1 MSAFLKPT
9 VVCASW
15 GLASAEAAVGEGADG
30 GEPSATLAVFNP
42 VAHLE
47 LSRQR
52 RVLPVFGARAR
63 FLYAVETHGVVIV
76 TAETGSGKSTQLP
89 QYLAEAGWAQHGRAV
104 CCTQPRRIA
113 ATMLAARVADERG
126 CALGTEVGFAVR
138 FEEQFRRGET
148 KIKFVTDGLLLREAM
163 SDPLLSAYSVVM
175 VDEAHER
182 SLQTDVLLGLLRRV
196 RAARPALRVVVAS
209 ATIDADRFAR
219 FFAASP
225 VPPPPPVVLGARAPS
240 RPFASASCVLSISG
254 RSHPVDI
261 QHLLTPQADYVA
273 AAADAALLA
282 HRREPPGDV
291 LVFLPGAEE
300 VEELL
305 GLGVESLA
313 RFRYFEPPP
322 ATNMLRAVE
331 DLAAVGALRSGAEEA
346 TGALGAGGEAGGGVR
361 LSWRGRWLAQLPVS
375 PALGAML
382 LASLDPALHC
392 AEECLS
398 LAAVLSAG
406 DPVLPPA
413 EASRQLDDAAAKS
426 KRRGHGGR
434 AGSGDD
440 SEGDDGE
447 AGLMSFH
454 RFLAAEGDHLTLVN
468 MYSAWDANG
477 RRDDWCRGFGLRP
490 HVMRRAGDVRALLHR
505 SLRRLL
511 DQAAASRA
519 DAAGRNPAT
528 AAASK
533 AHAADEPPASL
544 CIGSCGGDG
553 SLVLQAAVRG
563 SPTNLASLGRDGAY
577 VTVRGGRAA
586 KLRAHCVLSQLTG
599 DASVPPWVLYD
610 SVALSPSGQLM
621 LGACS
626 AVDPRWAVGAAGR
639 AGLRLQEQ
647 DPTRARL
654 AATIAEEAGDEGG
667 ELELD
672 EAKLNAA
679 IAFAAVDDDGS
690 GQVPIGDFLA
700 ALEMAGAGQLSDL
713 QVLAVLGRF
722 GDSMK
727 KGLIDT
733 ARFYAT
739 LGVEA
744 PPGHV
749 DPAAQFDE
757 LPEPF
762 RTIDGAVQDI
772 FHAAWAQIQRRER
785 LPTLRQHLR
794 SLPSLEASC
803 VLSPAECDGP
813 DAGGEDEGPHDP
825 ASAAAMSPRTA
836 AASTEAPPAPDAVA
850 LDCMGRFAVAAMR
863 DGRLIVASLSAAASG
878 HQQGDALAVGAAA
891 EGEQDALAAAV
902 AARAG
907 PGLAGLAGADG
918 LGAQAGGAGASVPR
932 VSVTMVTRV
941 FAPGERVLRV
951 VLPPVVCP
959 PAADSA
965 GDTRARG
972 R

>member
-1 MSAFLKPT
+1 M
-9 VVCASW
+9 
-15 GLASAEAAVGEGADG
+15 
-30 GEPSATLAVFNP
+30 
-42 VAHLE
+42 
-47 LSRQR
+47 
-52 RVLPVFGARAR
+52 
-63 FLYAVETHGVVIV
+63 
-76 TAETGSGKSTQLP
+76 
-89 QYLAEAGWAQHGRAV
+89 
-104 CCTQPRRIA
+104 
-113 ATMLAARVADERG
+113 
-126 CALGTEVGFAVR
+126 
-138 FEEQFRRGET
+138 
-148 KIKFVTDGLLLREAM
+148 
-163 SDPLLSAYSVVM
+163 
-175 VDEAHER
+175 
-182 SLQTDVLLGLLRRV
+182 
-196 RAARPALRVVVAS
+196 
-209 ATIDADRFAR
+209 
-219 FFAASP
+219 
-225 VPPPPPVVLGARAPS
+225 
-240 RPFASASCVLSISG
+240 
-254 RSHPVDI
+254 
-261 QHLLTPQADYVA
+261 A

-300 VEELL
+300 VEEVCRLIRRGAPPPEDGGPALPSSRRGSAGTAAFVSRAATAAAATATAAGRARVSGSSGAAQAPNDDDWPCGRQLDVCPLHARLPWRDQLRALQPGRLARGSRRVRKVIVATSVAETSVTLPGVTVVVDSGFTRGPAYDAASGLTGLVTRPVSLAQAQQRAGRAGRVRAGKCLRLYPESAMRDLAPSAAPDIHCAPLAPLALQLL

-346 TGALGAGGEAGGGVR
+346 AGALGAGGEAGGGVR

-563 SPTNLASLGRDGAY
+563 SPTNLASLGRNGAY

-610 SVALSPSGQLM
+610 SVTLSPSGQLM

-679 IAFAAVDDDGS
+679 IGAILRRGGS
-690 GQVPIGDFLA
+690 TGDA
-700 ALEMAGAGQLSDL
+700 E
-713 QVLAVLGRF
+713 AVLG
-722 GDSMK
+722 G
-727 KGLIDT
+727 GLGREAAT
-733 ARFYAT
+733 SAR
-739 LGVEA
+739 
-744 PPGHV
+744 
-749 DPAAQFDE
+749 
-757 LPEPF
+757 
-762 RTIDGAVQDI
+762 
-772 FHAAWAQIQRRER
+772 
-785 LPTLRQHLR
+785 
-794 SLPSLEASC
+794 S
-803 VLSPAECDGP
+803 
-813 DAGGEDEGPHDP
+813 EG
-825 ASAAAMSPRTA
+825 
-836 AASTEAPPAPDAVA
+836 
-850 LDCMGRFAVAAMR
+850 
-863 DGRLIVASLSAAASG
+863 
-878 HQQGDALAVGAAA
+878 
-891 EGEQDALAAAV
+891 
-902 AARAG
+902 AARARS
-907 PGLAGLAGADG
+907 AGLDGVAPLAKRGRKVGPEVGASGAFDQAGAPGVAEGAREWRRRSEALG
-918 LGAQAGGAGASVPR
+918 LRQSGILARLAAQSKSERKRGASRKPQLL
-932 VSVTMVTRV
+932 S
-941 FAPGERVLRV
+941 F
-951 VLPPVVCP
+951 
-959 PAADSA
+959 ADSDG
-965 GDTRARG
+965 GDDDI
-972 R
+972 